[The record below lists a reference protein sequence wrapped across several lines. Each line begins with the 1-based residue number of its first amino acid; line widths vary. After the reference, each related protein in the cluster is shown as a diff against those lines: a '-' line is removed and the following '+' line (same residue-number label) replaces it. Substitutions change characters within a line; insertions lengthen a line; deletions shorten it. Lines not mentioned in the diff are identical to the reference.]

1 MFFSLN
7 FSKCYLNAYI
17 GHMTKALK
25 MQTSGDGEPGV
36 FDVMVYLVAI

>member
-1 MFFSLN
+1 
-7 FSKCYLNAYI
+7 
-17 GHMTKALK
+17 MTKALK